1 MALNL
6 TFATG
11 SAVTISTTELS
22 LISGTTTLQT
32 NNVPGIYSLWLD
44 CAAITATESYELR
57 IYETVV
63 AGGTKRVARR
73 RTITGA
79 QAEPVLVMQSL
90 EMGVGWDI
98 TLKRIG
104 TGTDRSFDWSI
115 RTVA

>member
-11 SAVTISTTELS
+11 VAVTIGAAELS

-32 NNVPGIYSLWLD
+32 NNVPGVYSLWLN

-63 AGGTKRVARR
+63 AGSTKGIARR
-73 RTITGA
+73 RLITGA
-79 QAEPVLVMQSL
+79 QTEPVLVMQAL

-98 TLKRIG
+98 TLKRVG
-104 TGTDRSFDWSI
+104 TGTDRAFDWSI
-115 RTVA
+115 RTVV